1 MPHDRFEF
9 RGDQMTTTTRI
20 RQGELRGSEHHGVVR
35 FAGIPFTAPVTGAR
49 RFRPP
54 EPHDG
59 WSGVRGATAM
69 GPIAPQQDLLASMM
83 GADPEPQDEDCLFL
97 NVYTPAVDDA
107 HRPVMVWIH
116 GGAFIMGSGSQVGYD
131 GASLAR
137 RGDVVVVTVNYR
149 LGALGFLHLAE
160 LDPSYDR
167 SGNLGIL
174 DQIAALEW
182 VRDNIAAFGGDPGN
196 VTVFGESAGG
206 MSVGTLLGTPAARGL
221 FHKAVPQSGAAQNVS
236 PVAHAAEVTRQ
247 LLEAAGVEDLDGLLA
262 LDADALVAAQQQL
275 ALKTFTDVDGQI
287 GAGARLLLPFQ
298 PVADGV
304 VLEGAAIDAVAA
316 GSAAGVPVLV
326 GTCLDEWKL
335 FAFLDPAPVDD
346 ALLETRLGKVFG
358 DGAAAA
364 AVYGARRP
372 APEGALR
379 GGGHGSRV
387 PPAGDPVVEALV
399 ANGSPTFSYLFT
411 WPNPTMGG
419 LMGACHAIEGAVRV
433 RQPRRRRSVD
443 AARRRSARLRRRRR
457 AGLVAGVRPHRGPV
471 ERRRRRLAGVRH
483 RPRATMRLDVHTEVL
498 DDPEH
503 ERRQLWAGLT

>member
-1 MPHDRFEF
+1 
-9 RGDQMTTTTRI
+9 MTTTTRI

-97 NVYTPAVDDA
+97 NVYTPAIDDA

-364 AVYGARRP
+364 AVYRDALGDLPPKELFGAAVTDLVFRQP
-372 APEGALR
+372 AIRL
-379 GGGHGSRV
+379 S
-387 PPAGDPVVEALV
+387 EALV

-411 WPNPTMGG
+411 WPSPTMGG
-419 LMGACHAIEGAVRV
+419 LMGACHAIEVPFVFGNLDAAGLSMLLGDDPPASV
-433 RQPRRRRSVD
+433 VD
-443 AARRRSARLRRRRR
+443 AVQASWLAFARTGDPSNDVVGAWPAYDTDR
-457 AGLVAGVRPHRGPV
+457 
-471 ERRRRRLAGVRH
+471 
-483 RPRATMRLDVHTEVL
+483 RATMRLDVHTEVL